1 MAIGARDGRLA
12 LVLDLARQVT
22 ARRNLD
28 DVLATTFACLR
39 PMLAF
44 TGGSIQLLDD
54 DGWIRMAATD
64 PAAPAHVLAMRIPLG
79 STVGGRIVLTEQPVY
94 VADVLADSAV
104 PADRR
109 KAGNLSRG
117 VRSYLGVP
125 LVAEGRAIGLIQIDS
140 AEPDAWD
147 EDERVL
153 LSSVA
158 PIVAAAIQNARAH
171 AVQQDAARRLAE
183 AETRVGQAREALA
196 TLLPAVASL
205 TTTAP
210 LLPRQGQ
217 PGGAAV
223 GRVEMSPAD
232 ARLLLDA
239 LELLAASIGLPEAG
253 AEQQQAQPAAPIS
266 STG

>member
-1 MAIGARDGRLA
+1 MAMAAPDRRLT
-12 LVLDLARQVT
+12 LVLDLARRVT
-22 ARRNLD
+22 ARHELD
-28 DVLATTFACLR
+28 DVLAETFRSLR
-39 PMLAF
+39 AMLPF

-64 PAAPAHVLAMRIPLG
+64 PAAPPHVLAMRIPLG
-79 STVGGRIVLTEQPVY
+79 STVGGRIILTEQPVY
-94 VADVLADSAV
+94 VPDVAADAAV

-109 KAGNLSRG
+109 QANLSRG

-140 AEPDAWD
+140 DQPDTWG

-171 AVQQDAARRLAE
+171 AVQRAALEHLSDAELRMAR
-183 AETRVGQAREALA
+183 AREAIAELQ
-196 TLLPAVASL
+196 TLVTDVLER
-205 TTTAP
+205 AP
-210 LLPRQGQ
+210 VLPRQG
-217 PGGAAV
+217 GAGSTPV
-223 GRVEMSPAD
+223 GRMTIAAAD
-232 ARLLLDA
+232 AHRLADA
-239 LELLAASIGLPEAG
+239 AAAAAQAVAAGSDPTSDADELEDQS
-253 AEQQQAQPAAPIS
+253 QV